1 MKILILIYLLL
12 IPNNLYLTKMKIT
25 NDAATSYPRL
35 QDMVDYYNQKA
46 DGPTFW
52 EHSVEK
58 YLSITAA
65 KPNVLSWEFKV
76 EEFHCNQ

>member
-1 MKILILIYLLL
+1 MKFLISIYLLL
-12 IPNNLYLTKMKIT
+12 ITNNLYPTKMKIT

-35 QDMVDYYNQKA
+35 QDMVDFYNQKA
-46 DGPTFW
+46 DGPIFW

-58 YLSITAA
+58 NLSITAA